1 MLIGPQGP
9 PWWIFFQ
16 NFFKNVLVYPQLTQ
30 KYVLWHSKLEK
41 SILGS
46 RELMCILHNFRTCHQ
61 RLVTSR
67 KFSHSLLGTMWK
79 LREISLWQLGCYL
92 YEHVEGEEMLCLL
105 QLPHQLLLLGLQ
117 LLQQH
122 RALHLLPRLHEVRL
136 LQDVQLQLLNT
147 VNIFRSVR
155 IYFSILSIPN
165 MHNWTSE
172 SWF

>member
-1 MLIGPQGP
+1 
-9 PWWIFFQ
+9 
-16 NFFKNVLVYPQLTQ
+16 
-30 KYVLWHSKLEK
+30 
-41 SILGS
+41 
-46 RELMCILHNFRTCHQ
+46 
-61 RLVTSR
+61 
-67 KFSHSLLGTMWK
+67 
-79 LREISLWQLGCYL
+79 
-92 YEHVEGEEMLCLL
+92 MLCLL

-165 MHNWTSE
+165 MHN
-172 SWF
+172 